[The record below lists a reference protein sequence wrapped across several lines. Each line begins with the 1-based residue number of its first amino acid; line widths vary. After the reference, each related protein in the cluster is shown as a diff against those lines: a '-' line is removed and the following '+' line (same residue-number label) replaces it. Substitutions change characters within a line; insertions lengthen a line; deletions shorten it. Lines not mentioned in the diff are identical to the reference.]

1 MSFCISSG
9 KTVASDSDSEDDLSV
24 ALDMD
29 MTKANDGNDC
39 VEPVTDPALVPKV
52 FINDLV
58 KVYNKKQVK
67 PSVNHL
73 NLTLYESQI
82 TALLGHNGA
91 GKTTTVSS

>member
-1 MSFCISSG
+1 MVFLRSRFS
-9 KTVASDSDSEDDLSV
+9 KVFFFSV
-24 ALDMD
+24 EA
-29 MTKANDGNDC
+29 
-39 VEPVTDPALVPKV
+39 VTDPALIPRV

-82 TALLGHNGA
+82 TALLGHNG
-91 GKTTTVSS
+91 KLS